1 MNNQEDIYVEN
12 YADSDAKKKKGPKGI
27 LAIIIVVLVLIVG
40 LNSLVVTR
48 ENEYSVI
55 KRFGKISR
63 IEKNAGLSIKI
74 PMIETIDKVSKQIM
88 IYDIPAS
95 DVITSDKKT
104 MIIDCYILY
113 RIDDPLKFAQTLN
126 NSIAGA
132 ENRLDTIVYNATK
145 NIISATEQEQ
155 VINSRMGGLSFAIM
169 ENIGDATEKYGITLL
184 TVEEKRLDLP
194 DDNKEAVYTR
204 MISER
209 EKIAAT
215 YRATGEK
222 DSQLIR
228 NETDKE
234 VAITLAEANAQAEK
248 TEAEGEAEYMRIMKK
263 AYRTKERKD
272 FYEFVI
278 SLDAARVA
286 MQGEDKT
293 LVLDEDSPIAKLF
306 DY

>member
-1 MNNQEDIYVEN
+1 MNNK
-12 YADSDAKKKKGPKGI
+12 AKRQTKRVVFI
-27 LAIIIVVLVLIVG
+27 LILLALLVGGLNAIVVTKE
-40 LNSLVVTR
+40 S
-48 ENEYSVI
+48 EYSVI

-63 IEKNAGLSIKI
+63 VEKNAGLSFKV
-74 PMIETIDKVSKQIM
+74 PFLDTTDKVSKQIM

-95 DVITSDKKT
+95 DVITSDKKS

-113 RIDDPLKFAQTLN
+113 RVDDPYKFAKTLN
-126 NSIAGA
+126 NSIPGA

-145 NIISATEQEQ
+145 NVIGSTEQEN
-155 VINSRMGGLSFAIM
+155 VINGRSGGLSNAIM

-209 EKIAAT
+209 QKIAAT
-215 YRATGEK
+215 YSATGQK

-228 NETDKE
+228 NQTDKE
-234 VAITLAEANAQAEK
+234 VAITLAEAEATAEK
-248 TEAEGEAEYMRIMKK
+248 TEAEGEAEYMRIMKR
-263 AYRTKERKD
+263 AYRTKARRE

-278 SLDAARVA
+278 SLDAAKEA
-286 MQGEDKT
+286 MSGEDKT
-293 LVLDEDSPIAKLF
+293 LILDEDSPIADLF